1 MQDTPSLQELK
12 LMYYGLMIRYHA
24 HANSYTDICR
34 CYKAIY
40 EVPSSTSNI
49 SVIECVARMQGA

>member
-1 MQDTPSLQELK
+1 
-12 LMYYGLMIRYHA
+12 MYYRLMIRYHA

-40 EVPSSTSNI
+40 EVLCSIQKGCRPYTH
-49 SVIECVARMQGA
+49 CVW